1 MRDEYDGWVSRMQPA
16 CKPRLKF
23 EQTLVICMS
32 SKDVLDMGF
41 PYLSLSLLL
50 SVSVGGK

>member
-1 MRDEYDGWVSRMQPA
+1 MMNGLASRMQPTS
-16 CKPRLKF
+16 KPRLKLD
-23 EQTLVICMS
+23 QTLVIGMS
-32 SKDVLDMGF
+32 SKDVVDMGF